1 MLDTTGCC
9 SDVDIVISSLLY
21 YVESAETNQYP
32 YSGSDGVRVKELNV
46 SRWGLDIRRQG
57 GGWEYI
63 NTLGS

>member
-32 YSGSDGVRVKELNV
+32 YSGSDGVRVKELDV
-46 SRWGLDIRRQG
+46 SRRGLDIRRQSE
-57 GGWEYI
+57 GWEFI